1 MSCRRRHDALLHRA
15 SPELTTNH
23 TKYTNHKKKEN
34 AYKEIVRGVA
44 LRGRSGVIAS
54 FAERFTSE
62 SPTRLGCRMRCAPK
76 STKSTGHKC
85 GSPFGEVPEAACH
98 YRSEARGHDVSDR
111 NAIFTCVRDPRE
123 FAKSN
128 NRRRFDVSRLLRVAR
143 SDAKRSRLD
152 AKVSRYDAKRS
163 RSVDFRS
170 HSVDFQPVVAAD
182 VKSRAST

>member
-1 MSCRRRHDALLHRA
+1 MSYRQRHDALLHRA

-76 STKSTGHKC
+76 STKSNKC
-85 GSPFGEVPEAACH
+85 GLPLGEVPEAACH

-128 NRRRFDVSRLLRVAR
+128 NRRRSDVSRNSRLAR

-163 RSVDFRS
+163 HSVDFRS
-170 HSVDFQPVVAAD
+170 HSVDFRPVVAAD